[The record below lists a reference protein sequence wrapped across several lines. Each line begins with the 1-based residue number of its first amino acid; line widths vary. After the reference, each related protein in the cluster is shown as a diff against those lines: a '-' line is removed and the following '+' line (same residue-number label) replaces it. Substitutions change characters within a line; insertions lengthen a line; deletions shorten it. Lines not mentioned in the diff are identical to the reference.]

1 MEGCV
6 STPRNRSARKVG
18 LITSSADAGWMH
30 SQRWGDRNATL
41 FIECCRRCYPRQ
53 REIRMLTSTIELL
66 ASLCL
71 EAVILLICFCIVG
84 SIVAALRA
92 ISSGNVRSTHS
103 GNIDYLGNRPDVFA
117 ALNRKC
123 CPPPARSATGVTAKI
138 GLKPKRPNNEL
149 VK

>member
-1 MEGCV
+1 M

-30 SQRWGDRNATL
+30 SQRWGDRDAAL
-41 FIECCRRCYPRQ
+41 FIECHRQCHPRQ

-66 ASLCL
+66 AGLCL
-71 EAVILLICFCIVG
+71 EAVILLIGFCIVG

-103 GNIDYLGNRPDVFA
+103 GNFIDYLGNRPEVFA
-117 ALNRKC
+117 DA
-123 CPPPARSATGVTAKI
+123 
-138 GLKPKRPNNEL
+138 KPKVLPGASTLKLQPLPR
-149 VK
+149 K